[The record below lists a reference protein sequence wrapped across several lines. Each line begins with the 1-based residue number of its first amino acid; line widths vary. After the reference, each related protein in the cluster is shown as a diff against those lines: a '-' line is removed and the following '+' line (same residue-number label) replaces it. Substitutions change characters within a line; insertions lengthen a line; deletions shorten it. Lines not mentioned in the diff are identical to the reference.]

1 MAEARA
7 AVSKPHVRF
16 HEEGTSEIEQETQVA
31 KSFFQDLK
39 LCAFRTRRQ
48 IYNGL
53 WPTTWDYLLGALVVV
68 FLIMYIDHPKLNV
81 LSFYLW
87 RFGDTLYLDDTY
99 PYMFR
104 IFAISLMSSVLYFV
118 VVLYTRQ
125 FLMRI
130 LLSYKGWLYQPP
142 RSQSKIVLLWGL
154 MLRIIS
160 GRKPRLYSYQNSLPR
175 MNVPPL
181 KQTVKKFLESVKPIL
196 STEDYDKMEIE
207 AKEFQ
212 SSLGPKLQWILQL
225 KSWWAPNY
233 CTDWWEKYVYLMGRD
248 PIAINSNYYCLDQGG
263 WVPTK
268 VQSAR
273 AAGFLTSLL
282 IFKKLMET
290 EKLEPLVIRKTIPLC
305 MFQYQRMFNAA
316 RIPKLDQDKIRH
328 HQGSDHVVVLCNG
341 HFYKLNVLDAH
352 GKQLNVMDLQSQMEW
367 IKKDAESQ
375 PVSCDAELKV
385 ASLTAS
391 ERNNWAKIR
400 REHFST
406 GINRDSL
413 HAIEEA
419 IVVITL
425 DTNEFDDITERAK
438 YLLHGNGASI
448 WFDKTINIVVFED
461 GRLGANC
468 EHSWAD
474 APVIGHMIEYCLVNE
489 YLYRIYNDSGDCKP
503 FSHPD
508 MENVTFQRSKAI
520 ITPMRLYW
528 DVKNELQLSI
538 NNAYR
543 FACKNND
550 DLDLKVSKH
559 DAFGKGLIKTSKT
572 SPDAFIQMAL
582 QLAYFKDSQEKFA
595 LTYES
600 SMTRLYLHGRTET
613 VRSFTQEI
621 KDFVLGM
628 NNPSLSAGEK
638 HQLMKNA
645 ANKHQKT
652 YRDCMSGKG
661 IDRHLFSLYIV
672 CRGQGYESEFLKSAL
687 SMPWTLST
695 SQQPQQQMDRGFDI
709 SIPEVLE
716 TLSPGGGFG
725 PVSDDGYGVSYM
737 VPGDAILYFH
747 VSSKKSSK
755 ATDSARYMDNIFW
768 ALNEMRKVCEETR
781 ASK

>member
-7 AVSKPHVRF
+7 AAHEPQVRY
-16 HEEGTSEIEQETQVA
+16 HEEGTSEIEQETKVA
-31 KSFFQDLK
+31 KSFFQDLSF
-39 LCAFRTRRQ
+39 CAVRTRRQ

-53 WPTTWDYLLGALVVV
+53 WPTTWDYLLGALVV
-68 FLIMYIDHPKLNV
+68 FLLIMYIDHPKLNM
-81 LSFYLW
+81 LSYYLW
-87 RFGDTLYLDDTY
+87 AFGDYLYLDDTY
-99 PYMFR
+99 PYLFRMFM
-104 IFAISLMSSVLYFV
+104 ISLISSVLYFV

-130 LLSYKGWLYQPP
+130 LLAYKGWLYQPP

-154 MLRIIS
+154 LLRIIS
-160 GRKPRLYSYQNSLPR
+160 GRKPRLYSYQNTLPR

-181 KQTVKKFLESVKPIL
+181 KQTVQKFLESVQPIL
-196 STEDYDKMEIE
+196 STDDYDKIEIE
-207 AKEFQ
+207 AKDFQ

-263 WVPTK
+263 WVPTH

-273 AAGFLTSLL
+273 AAGFVSSML
-282 IFKKLMET
+282 IFKRLIDT
-290 EKLEPLVIRKTIPLC
+290 EKLEPLLIRKTIPLC
-305 MFQYQRMFNAA
+305 MFQYQRMFNTA
-316 RIPKLDQDKIRH
+316 RIPKLEQDKIRH
-328 HQGSDHVVVLCNG
+328 HQESEHIVVLCKG
-341 HFYKLNVLDAH
+341 HFYKLNVMDAH
-352 GKQLNVMDLQSQMEW
+352 GKVLNALDLQSQMDW

-375 PVSCDAELKV
+375 AVSNEAELKV

-391 ERNNWAKIR
+391 ERNCWAKNR
-400 REHFST
+400 REHFSS

-419 IVVITL
+419 IVVVVL
-425 DTNEFDDITERAK
+425 DDNKFEDISERSK
-438 YLLHGNGASI
+438 YLLHGDGASL
-448 WFDKTINIVVFED
+448 WFDKSLCIVVFQD
-461 GRLGANC
+461 GRLGVNC
-468 EHSWAD
+468 EHGWAD
-474 APVIGHMIEYCLVNE
+474 APVVGHMMEYCLVNE

-508 MENVTFQRSKAI
+508 MVNVSFQRSKAL

-528 DVKNELQLSI
+528 DMNKELQLAI
-538 NNAYR
+538 TNAYR
-543 FACKNND
+543 FATKNND
-550 DLDLKVSKH
+550 DLQLRVRRH
-559 DAFGKGLIKTSKT
+559 DAFGKGFIKITKT

-582 QLAYFKDSQEKFA
+582 QLAYFKDSSEKFA

-613 VRSFTQEI
+613 VRSLTQQL

-628 NNPSLSAGEK
+628 ANESLSAKEK
-638 HQLMKNA
+638 YNLMKKA
-645 ANKHQKT
+645 AEIHQKT

-672 CRGQGYESEFLKSAL
+672 CKGQGHDSPFLKSAL
-687 SMPWTLST
+687 TMPWTLST
-695 SQQPQQQMDRGFDI
+695 SQQPQQQMDRGLDI

-725 PVSDDGYGVSYM
+725 PVSDNGYGVSYM

-747 VSSKKSSK
+747 VSSKRSSK
-755 ATDSARYMDNIFW
+755 VTDSDRFMENVFW
-768 ALNEMRKVCEETR
+768 ALQQMRKVCEE
-781 ASK
+781 ALEK